1 VNSVAT
7 ADTPTGQDLESSGGA
22 DQWFDGLSARGD
34 DDNSTRANV
43 GETESNLHTSG
54 SASNG
59 EVDTVINGGA
69 GDDLIVLSTDSNDS
83 TPEDFTVSSNNAL
96 LNGASNE
103 TIVLTGDDFGDDTV
117 MNFETAGDN
126 FGTTTTSTTLTGT
139 TTTTTTTSGSTTS
152 STTTTTTF
160 TVSGT
165 VYTKADGIDFLDFS
179 AYLTS
184 QESDSGSAA
193 SERTIDVT
201 LDYDTDADAGEMDA
215 NEVVFVRYANDPT
228 ESDTFASL
236 SAADVAALYNNSDGT
251 GDYDGTAFADTNF
264 DVIDGQ
270 SDNAVVDGIGKGILM
285 VENAGN
291 LGEYKVFEITWDASE
306 ADGDE
311 GVTANLLG
319 SLDFG
324 DSLDGMDEINL
335 VGSATHDAL
344 LANGFGAGIA

>member
-1 VNSVAT
+1 
-7 ADTPTGQDLESSGGA
+7 
-22 DQWFDGLSARGD
+22 
-34 DDNSTRANV
+34 
-43 GETESNLHTSG
+43 
-54 SASNG
+54 
-59 EVDTVINGGA
+59 
-69 GDDLIVLSTDSNDS
+69 
-83 TPEDFTVSSNNAL
+83 
-96 LNGASNE
+96 
-103 TIVLTGDDFGDDTV
+103 
-117 MNFETAGDN
+117 
-126 FGTTTTSTTLTGT
+126 
-139 TTTTTTTSGSTTS
+139 
-152 STTTTTTF
+152 
-160 TVSGT
+160 

-311 GVTANLLG
+311 GVTAVELG

-344 LANGFGAGIA
+344 LANGFGAGFSGTDIV